1 MSKQKFWI
9 VTGGVFGF
17 LGVALGAFGA
27 HSLKNILTPEM
38 LDVFK
43 TGVLYHLIHSVVILA
58 IGLCG
63 INKFYKSGFF
73 FSIGILLFS
82 FSLYSYSVTSITFI
96 ALITPVG
103 GLAFLIGWLFLIT
116 AGLKFRSDKMN

>member
-43 TGVLYHLIHSVVILA
+43 TGVFYHLIHSVVILA